1 MRISDWSSDVC
12 SSDLVTLVKPGEADA
27 DATAEQAA
35 ASGDDERAE
44 ILRKLEE
51 SRLRNLTEQQRLAE
65 EDKRRV
71 EEAAERKRK
80 EEEEAERL
88 RVEAET
94 AAAAAAVADR
104 KSVVEGKSGSV
115 SVDLGGPRNIKKK
128 KKRAK

>member
-12 SSDLVTLVKPGEADA
+12 SSDL
-27 DATAEQAA
+27 
-35 ASGDDERAE
+35 
-44 ILRKLEE
+44 

-88 RVEAET
+88 RVEAEM
-94 AAAAAAVADR
+94 AAAAAAVSPEDEAAPRKQHGHGHPKPAEPRSDDRGRGHKPNTRGSPERVAGVEDADR
-104 KSVVEGKSGSV
+104 NSG
-115 SVDLGGPRNIKKK
+115 
-128 KKRAK
+128 A

>member
-1 MRISDWSSDVC
+1 MRISDCSSDVC
-12 SSDLVTLVKPGEADA
+12 SSDL
-27 DATAEQAA
+27 
-35 ASGDDERAE
+35 GDDERAE

-88 RVEAET
+88 RVEAEK
-94 AAAAAAVADR
+94 AAAAAAVSPEDER
-104 KSVVEGKSGSV
+104 SEERRVGNECV
-115 SVDLGGPRNIKKK
+115 STCRSRWAPYQ
-128 KKRAK
+128 